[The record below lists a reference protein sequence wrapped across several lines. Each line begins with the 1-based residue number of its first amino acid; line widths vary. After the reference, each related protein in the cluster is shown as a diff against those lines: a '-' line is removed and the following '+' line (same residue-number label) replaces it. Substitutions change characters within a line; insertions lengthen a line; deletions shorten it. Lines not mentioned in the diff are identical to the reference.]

1 MGPQAAIIR
10 MSFQEAKVTELC
22 LCVPCVSDLHLETGD
37 VIEAGEVPWHR
48 VVLPDALRSSLPSS
62 CLTPV
67 SAFYP
72 RREPRAPMN
81 NLLCWHC
88 ISWDVFQPICSIVL
102 SLSLFSSHLETQI
115 ISFSNTSSLY
125 ISFFKVVR

>member
-10 MSFQEAKVTELC
+10 MSFQEARVTELC
-22 LCVPCVSDLHLETGD
+22 LCVPYVSDLDLETGD
-37 VIEAGEVPWHR
+37 VTEAGEVPWHR
-48 VVLPDALRSSLPSS
+48 VVFPDALRNSLPSS

-81 NLLCWHC
+81 NLLALYSLGC
-88 ISWDVFQPICSIVL
+88 IPTNLQHRPL
-102 SLSLFSSHLETQI
+102 SLSL
-115 ISFSNTSSLY
+115 
-125 ISFFKVVR
+125 